1 MFWGGGSCHFSFVL
15 LTNLIYVGYTMYIL
29 MGGGFLMNTINASI
43 CRWGNSR
50 GVRLPKAVLDI
61 VGLHDDDEVTLS
73 IVKDAIVIKK
83 AVKTTERSYPSLRER
98 FDTYAGDYVPEEWD
112 VGKPMGREI

>member
-1 MFWGGGSCHFSFVL
+1 
-15 LTNLIYVGYTMYIL
+15 
-29 MGGGFLMNTINASI
+29 MNTINASI

-98 FDTYAGDYVPEEWD
+98 FDTYACDYVPEEWD

>member
-1 MFWGGGSCHFSFVL
+1 
-15 LTNLIYVGYTMYIL
+15 
-29 MGGGFLMNTINASI
+29 MNTINASI

-83 AVKTTERSYPSLRER
+83 AVKTTERSYPCLRVR